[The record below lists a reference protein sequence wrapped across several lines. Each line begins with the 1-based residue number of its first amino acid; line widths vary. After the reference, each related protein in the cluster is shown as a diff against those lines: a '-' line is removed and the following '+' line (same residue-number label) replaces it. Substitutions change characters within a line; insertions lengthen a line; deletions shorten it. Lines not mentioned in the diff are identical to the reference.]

1 MNQSLKLLRR
11 SRSESCGELTNVDY
25 LVEHPEIGTVRY
37 IGNNR
42 AKRIIISVK
51 PEFVRVVIPKRQSFK
66 NAQKFVES
74 RLEWIKKNK
83 NKMKLQTQKK
93 QELPEI
99 DRKVARKI
107 LCRRIGEL
115 AQLHNF
121 VYNRVSIRKQKTRW
135 GSCSSKNNI
144 NLNMNLLHL
153 PPELMDY
160 VLLHELVHT
169 RVKNHGKE
177 FWNELD
183 TVVPNSRQV
192 DRKLKDYQ
200 YCLI

>member
-1 MNQSLKLLRR
+1 M
-11 SRSESCGELTNVDY
+11 DY
-25 LVEHPEIGTVRY
+25 LVEHPEVGTVKY

-42 AKRIIISVK
+42 AKRIIISIK
-51 PEFVRVVIPKRQSFK
+51 PEYVRVVIPKRQSFK
-66 NAQKFVES
+66 SAQKFVES
-74 RLEWIKKNK
+74 KLDWIKTNK
-83 NKMKLQTQKK
+83 QKMNLQLE
-93 QELPEI
+93 QERKLPEI

-135 GSCSSKNNI
+135 GSCSTKNNI
-144 NLNMNLLHL
+144 NLNANLLHL

-169 RVKNHGKE
+169 RVKNHSKD
-177 FWNELD
+177 FWDELE
-183 TVVPNSRQV
+183 TVVPNARQV
-192 DRKLKDYQ
+192 DRRLKDYQ
-200 YCLI
+200 YCLF

>member
-1 MNQSLKLLRR
+1 M
-11 SRSESCGELTNVDY
+11 DY
-25 LVEHPEIGTVRY
+25 LVEHPEVGTIKY

-66 NAQKFVES
+66 SAQKFVES
-74 RLEWIKKNK
+74 RLEWIEKNK
-83 NKMKLQTQKK
+83 TKIKLQTQKK
-93 QELPEI
+93 DELPEI
-99 DRKVARKI
+99 DRKVARKV

-121 VYNRVSIRKQKTRW
+121 VYNRISIRKQKTRW
-135 GSCSSKNNI
+135 GSCSSKDNI

-153 PPELMDY
+153 PSELMDY

-169 RVKNHGKE
+169 KVKNHSND
-177 FWNELD
+177 FWNELE
-183 TVVPNSRQV
+183 TVVPNARII

-200 YCLI
+200 FCLI

>member
-1 MNQSLKLLRR
+1 MN
-11 SRSESCGELTNVDY
+11 Y
-25 LVEHPEIGTVRY
+25 LVEHPEVGTIKY

-42 AKRIIISVK
+42 AKRIIVSIK
-51 PEFVRVVIPKRQSFK
+51 PEHVRVVIPKRQSFK
-66 NAQKFVES
+66 NAQQFVES
-74 RLEWIKKNK
+74 RLDWIKTNRLS
-83 NKMKLQTQKK
+83 MDLQLQKK
-93 QELPEI
+93 KKLPEI

-144 NLNMNLLHL
+144 NLNANLLHL
-153 PPELMDY
+153 PSELMDY

-169 RVKNHGKE
+169 RVKDHSKD
-177 FWNELD
+177 FWNELN
-183 TVVPNSRQV
+183 TIVPNARQV
-192 DRKLKDYQ
+192 DRRLKDYQ
-200 YCLI
+200 YCLF

>member
-1 MNQSLKLLRR
+1 M
-11 SRSESCGELTNVDY
+11 DY
-25 LVEHPEIGTVRY
+25 LVEHPEVGTVKY

-42 AKRIIISVK
+42 AKRIIISIK
-51 PEFVRVVIPKRQSFK
+51 PEYVRVVIPKRQSLK

-74 RLEWIKKNK
+74 RLDWIKTNKQSMNVQLEKKKN
-83 NKMKLQTQKK
+83 
-93 QELPEI
+93 LPEI

-107 LCRRIGEL
+107 LCRRIGDL

-135 GSCSSKNNI
+135 GSCSTKNNI
-144 NLNMNLLHL
+144 NLNANLLHL

-169 RVKNHGKE
+169 RVKNHSKD
-177 FWNELD
+177 FWDELE
-183 TVVPNSRQV
+183 TVVPNARQV
-192 DRKLKDYQ
+192 DRRLKDYQ
-200 YCLI
+200 YCLF

>member
-1 MNQSLKLLRR
+1 MN
-11 SRSESCGELTNVDY
+11 Y
-25 LVEHPEIGTVRY
+25 LVEHPEVGTIKY

-42 AKRIIISVK
+42 AKRIIVSIK
-51 PEFVRVVIPKRQSFK
+51 PEHVRVVIPKRQSFK

-74 RLEWIKKNK
+74 RLDWIKTNRQSMDLQLEKKNK
-83 NKMKLQTQKK
+83 
-93 QELPEI
+93 LPEI

-153 PPELMDY
+153 PSKLMDY

-169 RVKNHGKE
+169 RVKDHSKD
-177 FWNELD
+177 FWDELN
-183 TVVPNSRQV
+183 TVVPNARQI
-192 DRKLKDYQ
+192 DKKLKDYQ
-200 YCLI
+200 YCLF

>member
-1 MNQSLKLLRR
+1 M
-11 SRSESCGELTNVDY
+11 DY
-25 LVEHPEIGTVRY
+25 LVEHPEVGTIKY
-37 IGNNR
+37 IKNNR
-42 AKRIIISVK
+42 AKRIIISIK
-51 PEFVRVVIPKRQSFK
+51 PDYVRVVIPKRQTFK

-74 RLEWIKKNK
+74 RLDWIKTNRQSMDLQLEKKNK
-83 NKMKLQTQKK
+83 
-93 QELPEI
+93 LPII

-153 PPELMDY
+153 PSELMDY

-169 RVKNHGKE
+169 RVKDHSKD
-177 FWNELD
+177 FWNELN
-183 TVVPNSRQV
+183 TIVPNARQV
-192 DRKLKDYQ
+192 DRRLKDYQ
-200 YCLI
+200 YCLF

>member
-1 MNQSLKLLRR
+1 M
-11 SRSESCGELTNVDY
+11 DY
-25 LVEHPEIGTVRY
+25 LVEHPEVGTVKY

-42 AKRIIISVK
+42 AKRIIISIK
-51 PEFVRVVIPKRQSFK
+51 PEYVRVVIPKRQSFK
-66 NAQKFVES
+66 KAQKFVES
-74 RLEWIKKNK
+74 RLDWIKRNK
-83 NKMKLQTQKK
+83 QRMNVQLEKK
-93 QELPEI
+93 RKLPEI

-107 LCRRIGEL
+107 LCRRIGQL

-135 GSCSSKNNI
+135 GSCSTKNNI
-144 NLNMNLLHL
+144 NLNANLLHL

-169 RVKNHGKE
+169 RVKNHSKD
-177 FWNELD
+177 FWDELE
-183 TVVPNSRQV
+183 TVVPNARQV

-200 YCLI
+200 YCLF

>member
-1 MNQSLKLLRR
+1 M
-11 SRSESCGELTNVDY
+11 DY
-25 LVEHPEIGTVRY
+25 LVEHPEVGTIKY

-66 NAQKFVES
+66 SAQKFVES

-83 NKMKLQTQKK
+83 TKIKLQTQKK
-93 QELPEI
+93 DELPEI
-99 DRKVARKI
+99 DKKIARKV

-121 VYNRVSIRKQKTRW
+121 VYNRISIRKQKTRW
-135 GSCSSKNNI
+135 GSCSSKDNI

-169 RVKNHGKE
+169 KVKNHSKD
-177 FWNELD
+177 FWDELD
-183 TVVPNSRQV
+183 TVVPNARII

>member
-1 MNQSLKLLRR
+1 MN
-11 SRSESCGELTNVDY
+11 Y
-25 LVEHPEIGTVRY
+25 LVEHPEIGTIKY

-74 RLEWIKKNK
+74 KLEWIKKNK

-99 DRKVARKI
+99 DRKVARKV

-169 RVKNHGKE
+169 RVKNHGKD

>member
-1 MNQSLKLLRR
+1 M
-11 SRSESCGELTNVDY
+11 
-25 LVEHPEIGTVRY
+25 
-37 IGNNR
+37 
-42 AKRIIISVK
+42 
-51 PEFVRVVIPKRQSFK
+51 IPKRQSLK

-74 RLEWIKKNK
+74 RLDWIKTNK
-83 NKMKLQTQKK
+83 QSMNVQLEKK
-93 QELPEI
+93 RNLPEI

-135 GSCSSKNNI
+135 GSCSTKNNI
-144 NLNMNLLHL
+144 NLNANLLHL

-169 RVKNHGKE
+169 RVKNHSKD
-177 FWNELD
+177 FWDELE
-183 TVVPNSRQV
+183 TVVPNARQV
-192 DRKLKDYQ
+192 DRRLKDYQ
-200 YCLI
+200 YCLF